1 MKVIFLGTPEFAIPT
16 LNMLIEKHTVVGVVT
31 QEDKPVGRSQ
41 KPVYS
46 PVKKVALAHNIP
58 VYQYHRIRKEGIE
71 DLKALN
77 ADVMVTC
84 AYGQILSQE
93 ILDITPVGVIN
104 VHGSLLP
111 KYRGSAPIQWSII
124 NGERTTGI
132 TILRSEAG
140 MDDGDIL
147 LKEETN
153 IGEYETSA
161 ELFSRLSV
169 MGAECLDRALKLI
182 ETGKAVFTPQ
192 NHEEATVCKMIKPYM
207 AKVDFN
213 SSARDIANLVHGL
226 NIWPVVKLSIQD
238 FVFKIFT
245 CRVLTKDDLQ
255 NIVPDLEKY
264 EAGQVVLANSK
275 RGLVVKC
282 GIDYLHIIELQN
294 QNSKRMTSNA
304 FLNGKHINVG
314 EFAHSV
320 VEDE

>member
-16 LNMLIEKHTVVGVVT
+16 LNMLIENHDVVGVVT
-31 QEDKPVGRSQ
+31 QEDKPVGRSH
-41 KPVYS
+41 KPVFS

-58 VYQYHRIRKEGIE
+58 VYQYHRIRKEGVE
-71 DLKALN
+71 DLKSLN

-124 NGERTTGI
+124 NGERMSGI

-147 LKEETN
+147 LKEETQ
-153 IGEYETSA
+153 ILEYETSE
-161 ELFSRLSV
+161 ELFTRLSI
-169 MGAECLDRALKLI
+169 MGAECLKKALHLI
-182 ETGKAVFTPQ
+182 ETGNAVFTPQ
-192 NHEEATVCKMIKPYM
+192 NHEEATVCKMLKPYM
-207 AKVDFN
+207 AKVNFDD
-213 SSARDIANLVHGL
+213 SARNIANLVHGL
-226 NIWPVVKLSIQD
+226 NTWPVVKISIGEY
-238 FVFKIFT
+238 VFKLYK
-245 CRVLTKDDLQ
+245 CRVLIKDD
-255 NIVPDLEKY
+255 IEKYVSDLEKF
-264 EAGQVVLANSK
+264 EVGQVVLANAK

-282 GIDYLHIIELQN
+282 GTDYLHIIELQN
-294 QNSKRMTSNA
+294 QNAKRMTSNA
-304 FLNGKHINVG
+304 FLNGKHINIG

>member
-1 MKVIFLGTPEFAIPT
+1 MKVIFLGTPEFAVPT

-41 KPVYS
+41 KPVFS

-58 VYQYHRIRKEGIE
+58 VYQYHRIRKEGVE
-71 DLKALN
+71 DLNALD

-111 KYRGSAPIQWSII
+111 KYRGAAPIQWSII
-124 NGERTTGI
+124 NGEKKTGI

-147 LKEETN
+147 LEEETD
-153 IGEYETSA
+153 ILEYETSE
-161 ELFSRLSV
+161 ELFARLSV
-169 MGAECLDRALKLI
+169 MGAKCLENALQLI

-192 NHEEATVCKMIKPYM
+192 NHEEATVCKMLKPYM
-207 AKVDFN
+207 AKVDF
-213 SSARDIANLVHGL
+213 SDSARNIANLVHGL
-226 NIWPVVKLSIQD
+226 NPWPVVKIAIEEY
-238 FVFKIFT
+238 VFKVFK
-245 CRVLTKDDLQ
+245 CRVMTDDEVRKF
-255 NIVPDLEKY
+255 VPDIENF
-264 EAGQVVLANSK
+264 EAGQVVLANPK
-275 RGLVVKC
+275 RGLVIKC
-282 GIDYLHIIELQN
+282 GTDYLYIAELQN

-314 EFAHSV
+314 ASAHSV

>member
-58 VYQYHRIRKEGIE
+58 VYQYHHIRKEGVE

-161 ELFSRLSV
+161 ELFDRLSI
-169 MGAECLDRALKLI
+169 MGAECLDRGLKLI

-226 NIWPVVKLSIQD
+226 NVWPVVKISIQD

-245 CRVLTKDDLQ
+245 CRVMTKDDLQ

-294 QNSKRMTSNA
+294 QNSKRMMSNA